1 MIIPLSAR
9 RDSSR
14 TRSTCRAHWLRTSLG
29 TTATASSSTR
39 CANYGHGI
47 VVDDREND
55 AIHVQRTLEQ
65 FSAAT
70 IRLARDIPPHIFA
83 MIKDLLARFQE
94 FWNDP
99 KQGLAKRQQERTG
112 YGGGGGRLSAMQR
125 DDRDRLVTL
134 VEEALPPDHP
144 LHNLVQFGLALG
156 SHVDLAELLAANEK
170 PKRKDESLPDERVMP
185 DTDGL
190 LQRLALE
197 GHAALT
203 EMLAATAR
211 AKRKDLSL
219 PDERVMPDLTG
230 LVQRASASARL
241 ASSPPPRGA

>member
-1 MIIPLSAR
+1 MIPSK
-9 RDSSR
+9 
-14 TRSTCRAHWLRTSLG
+14 
-29 TTATASSSTR
+29 AS
-39 CANYGHGI
+39 
-47 VVDDREND
+47 
-55 AIHVQRTLEQ
+55 Q
-65 FSAAT
+65 
-70 IRLARDIPPHIFA
+70 
-83 MIKDLLARFQE
+83 M
-94 FWNDP
+94 
-99 KQGLAKRQQERTG
+99 RQQERTG

-230 LVQRASASARL
+230 LVQRAARL
-241 ASSPPPRGA
+241 PAWLLDASPRCVSWSGFAPTWQLLGRWRFSGTSCLPRLLTI